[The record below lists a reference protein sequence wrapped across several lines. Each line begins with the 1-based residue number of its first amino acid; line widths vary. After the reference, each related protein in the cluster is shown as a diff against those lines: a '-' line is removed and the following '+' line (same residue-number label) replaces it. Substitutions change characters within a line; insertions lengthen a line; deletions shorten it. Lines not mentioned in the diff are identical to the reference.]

1 MGSRGK
7 TANPNLTVEE
17 EEVLS
22 YIADGMTQE
31 EIGWR
36 MSKTKRAVEH
46 HCNMIR
52 WKLGAKNI
60 PNAVAIA
67 YRREILLTEDK

>member
-1 MGSRGK
+1 MGARGM
-7 TANPNLTVEE
+7 TANPNLTITE
-17 EEVLS
+17 EEVLNF
-22 YIADGMTQE
+22 IADGLTQE

-52 WKLGAKNI
+52 FKLGAKNV

-67 YRREILLTEDK
+67 FRRGILITEDK